1 MSGGCPG
8 VVQPCPACPSGV
20 EVNADGATD
29 ESSESS
35 WELDPKD
42 ESGAVIAAVGRQLEM
57 WREAAGL
64 DRAQFGTRMGYGP
77 NLIYKIERGKRIPR
91 PEYLDK
97 ADGILGAG
105 GKIAAM
111 KDDVEKARYPKKV
124 RDLADLEAGAVE
136 IGAYANIVVPGLLQ
150 TEEYARALY
159 GLRRPAYGEE
169 ELERL
174 VSARLARQGI
184 VRQHPAPLLT
194 VVQEES
200 VLRRPIGGRKAMR
213 RQLEYLLE
221 VGKLRHVE
229 IQVMPTAVEEHAGL
243 GGSLKVIRLKDG
255 TTVGHNEVQLVSRVI
270 TDPKEVQILDMR
282 YGMIRAQALTPRQS
296 LTFIEKVLG
305 ET

>member
-1 MSGGCPG
+1 MK
-8 VVQPCPACPSGV
+8 
-20 EVNADGATD
+20 ADDVD

-35 WELDPKD
+35 WELDPED
-42 ESGAVIAAVGRQLEM
+42 EAGAVIATVGRQLKM

-64 DRAQFGTRMGYGP
+64 DRTQFGARMGYGS
-77 NLIYKIERGKRIPR
+77 NLIYKIERGARIPR

-97 ADGILGAG
+97 ADEILGAG

-124 RDLADLEAGAVE
+124 RALAKAEADAVE
-136 IGAYANIVVPGLLQ
+136 IGAYDNIVVPGLLQ

-159 GLRRPAYGEE
+159 ALRRPAFGEDDV
-169 ELERL
+169 ERL
-174 VSARLARQGI
+174 VSARMARKGVI
-184 VRQHPAPLLT
+184 HRHPAPLLT
-194 VVQEES
+194 VVQEEA
-200 VLRRPIGGRKAMR
+200 VLRRPIGGNMVLR

-243 GGSLKVIRLKDG
+243 AGSLKVIRLKDG
-255 TTVGHNEVQLVSRVI
+255 TTVGHNEVQLVSRLI
-270 TDPKEVQILDMR
+270 TEPKEVQILDMR

-296 LTFIEKVLG
+296 RTFIEKVLG